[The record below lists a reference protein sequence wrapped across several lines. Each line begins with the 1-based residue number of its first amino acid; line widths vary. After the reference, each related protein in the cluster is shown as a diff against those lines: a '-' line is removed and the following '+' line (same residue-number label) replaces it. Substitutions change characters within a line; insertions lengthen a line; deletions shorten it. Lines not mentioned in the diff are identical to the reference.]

1 MFFKVIFILLVYL
14 IPASRASNNETN
26 KNSKPISESILL
38 AETKE
43 SNGKIIKTVTAS
55 GYGVS
60 IETAS
65 QNAAEN
71 ALTEVVGSFIDSET
85 LIKKQKEIRDGVI
98 IKTKSIK
105 KDIKDYSQGSIKYF
119 EILNI
124 KQNGSIYN
132 VTARVDV
139 RVEDFK
145 AYIKKL
151 AFGSN
156 SVSKE
161 VATNLFTKA
170 IVSAD
175 NLKNKYD
182 LLVKNVIDPIRK
194 AEVYEIEIGEITSLK
209 DFQTNSKLCVNNP
222 NMSYCKKSGGYKD
235 WDKNRTFVFPFT
247 ISLEN
252 NFKKNMMNTLENISD
267 KKIDTYNINSF
278 ESGYSATET
287 YRRFYDRWK
296 DYAIS
301 IYSPNKKNKTTYIL
315 KDVLFYWQEKFNI
328 NRLAMNE
335 HYFPN
340 PSIKNYLSEFLNTKK
355 GYGEDCKKN
364 KNYFN
369 PLLLS
374 FKGENNKTL
383 ANYEFSSFACN
394 AYWTYPISIV
404 EPYWIRWSD
413 RAVGQEY
420 MPKLSLLAS
429 GEYAH
434 NEKAIFSKRDY
445 VIVAELDLEI
455 LKNLRG
461 IEIEFL
467 QNN

>member
-1 MFFKVIFILLVYL
+1 MYVKFIFLLLVYL
-14 IPASRASNNETN
+14 IPASRASVIETN
-26 KNSKPISESILL
+26 KNSETISESILL
-38 AETKE
+38 AETKK
-43 SNGKIIKTVTAS
+43 SNSKIIKTVTAS

-85 LIKKQKEIRDGVI
+85 LIKKQKEIRKGVI
-98 IKTKSIK
+98 SKTKSIK

-194 AEVYEIEIGEITSLK
+194 AEVYEIEIGEITSLE
-209 DFQTNSKLCVNNP
+209 DFQTKSKLCVNNP
-222 NMSYCKKSGGYKD
+222 NMSYCNKSGGYKD

-252 NFKKNMMNTLENISD
+252 NFKENMINTLKNISD
-267 KKIDTYNINSF
+267 KKIDAYNINSF
-278 ESGYSATET
+278 EKGYSATDT
-287 YRRFYDRWK
+287 YRRSYDRSK
-296 DYAIS
+296 DYGIS
-301 IYSPNKKNKTTYIL
+301 IYSTNRKNKTTYIL
-315 KDVLFYWQEKFNI
+315 KDVLDYWQKKFNI
-328 NRLAMNE
+328 PRLDMSE
-335 HYFPN
+335 YYFPN
-340 PSIKNYLSEFLNTKK
+340 PSIKNSSDVTK
-355 GYGEDCKKN
+355 GNCKKN

-369 PLLLS
+369 PLLLR

-383 ANYEFSSFACN
+383 ANYDYSTFACN
-394 AYWTYPISIV
+394 SNWSYPISIF
-404 EPYWIRWSD
+404 EPNWIKWAD
-413 RAVGQEY
+413 RGGSGESY

-429 GEYAH
+429 GQYAW
-434 NEKAIFSKRDY
+434 NEKAIFLKRDY

-467 QNN
+467 QNK

>member
-1 MFFKVIFILLVYL
+1 MSVKLIFILLVYL
-14 IPASRASNNETN
+14 IPISRASVIETN
-26 KNSKPISESILL
+26 KNTETISKSILL
-38 AETKE
+38 AETKK
-43 SNGKIIKTVTAS
+43 SNSKIIKTVTAS

-98 IKTKSIK
+98 SKTKSIK
-105 KDIKDYSQGSIKYF
+105 KDLKDYSQGSIKYF

-194 AEVYEIEIGEITSLK
+194 AEVYEIEIGEITSLE
-209 DFQTNSKLCVNNP
+209 DFQTKSKL
-222 NMSYCKKSGGYKD
+222 K
-235 WDKNRTFVFPFT
+235 
-247 ISLEN
+247 
-252 NFKKNMMNTLENISD
+252 
-267 KKIDTYNINSF
+267 
-278 ESGYSATET
+278 
-287 YRRFYDRWK
+287 
-296 DYAIS
+296 
-301 IYSPNKKNKTTYIL
+301 
-315 KDVLFYWQEKFNI
+315 
-328 NRLAMNE
+328 
-335 HYFPN
+335 
-340 PSIKNYLSEFLNTKK
+340 
-355 GYGEDCKKN
+355 
-364 KNYFN
+364 
-369 PLLLS
+369 
-374 FKGENNKTL
+374 
-383 ANYEFSSFACN
+383 
-394 AYWTYPISIV
+394 
-404 EPYWIRWSD
+404 
-413 RAVGQEY
+413 
-420 MPKLSLLAS
+420 
-429 GEYAH
+429 
-434 NEKAIFSKRDY
+434 
-445 VIVAELDLEI
+445 
-455 LKNLRG
+455 
-461 IEIEFL
+461 
-467 QNN
+467 

>member
-1 MFFKVIFILLVYL
+1 MSVKLIFLLLVYL
-14 IPASRASNNETN
+14 IPTSRASVIETN
-26 KNSKPISESILL
+26 KNSETISESILL
-38 AETKE
+38 AETKK
-43 SNGKIIKTVTAS
+43 SNSKIIKTVTAS

-98 IKTKSIK
+98 SKTKSIK

-194 AEVYEIEIGEITSLK
+194 AEVYEIEIGEITSLE
-209 DFQTNSKLCVNNP
+209 DFQTKSKLCVNNP

-252 NFKKNMMNTLENISD
+252 NFKENMINTLKNISD
-267 KKIDTYNINSF
+267 KKIDAYNINSF
-278 ESGYSATET
+278 EKGYSATDT
-287 YRRFYDRWK
+287 YRKSYDRSK

-301 IYSPNKKNKTTYIL
+301 IYSPNRKNKTTYIL
-315 KDVLFYWQEKFNI
+315 KGVLNYWQNKNNI
-328 NRLAMNE
+328 PRLDMSKY
-335 HYFPN
+335 YFAN
-340 PSIKNYLSEFLNTKK
+340 PSIQYSSLLKTGSCRNSKSW
-355 GYGEDCKKN
+355 
-364 KNYFN
+364 FN
-369 PLLLS
+369 PLVLR

-383 ANYEFSSFACN
+383 ANYEYSTFACN
-394 AYWTYPISIV
+394 TNWAYPISIF
-404 EPYWIRWSD
+404 EPYWINWANKGGS
-413 RAVGQEY
+413 GESY

-429 GEYAH
+429 GQYVWD
-434 NEKAIFSKRDY
+434 EKAIFSKRDY
-445 VIVAELDLEI
+445 VIVAELDLWI

-467 QNN
+467 QNK

>member
-1 MFFKVIFILLVYL
+1 MSVKLIFLLLVYL
-14 IPASRASNNETN
+14 IPASRASNIETN
-26 KNSKPISESILL
+26 KNRIQISESILI
-38 AETKE
+38 AENKD
-43 SNGKIIKTVTAS
+43 SISKIIKTVTAS

-60 IETAS
+60 IENAS

-71 ALTEVVGSFIDSET
+71 ALAELVASFIDSDT
-85 LIKKQKEIRDGVI
+85 FIKKQKEIIDGVKS
-98 IKTKSIK
+98 KTKPIK
-105 KDIKDYSQGSIKYF
+105 KDIKDYSQGSIQYF

-139 RVEDFK
+139 RVEDFE

-161 VATNLFTKA
+161 LATNLFTKA
-170 IVSAD
+170 LVSPD
-175 NLKNKYD
+175 NLKYKYD
-182 LLVKNVIDPIRK
+182 LIVENILDPIRK
-194 AEVYEIEIGEITSLK
+194 AEVYEIEIGEITSLE
-209 DFQTNSKLCVNNP
+209 DFQTKGKVCINNP
-222 NMSYCKKSGGYKD
+222 NKSYCKNSGGYKD
-235 WDKNRTFVFPFT
+235 WDRNRTFVFPFT

-252 NFKKNMMNTLENISD
+252 NFKENMINTLNNISD
-267 KKIDTYNINSF
+267 KKIDTYDIKSF
-278 ESGYSATET
+278 AKGYSATDT
-287 YRRFYDRWK
+287 YRRSYDRSK
-296 DYAIS
+296 DYGIS
-301 IYSPNKKNKTTYIL
+301 IYSPNRKNKTTYIL
-315 KDVLFYWQEKFNI
+315 KNVLDYWQKKLNI
-328 NRLAMNE
+328 TRLDMSKY
-335 HYFPN
+335 YFAN
-340 PSIKNYLSEFLNTKK
+340 PAIKYSSNLSTGSCRNS
-355 GYGEDCKKN
+355 N
-364 KNYFN
+364 NYFN

-394 AYWTYPISIV
+394 TDWSYPISIF
-404 EPYWIRWSD
+404 EPYWIKWAD
-413 RAVGQEY
+413 RGGYGESY

-429 GEYAH
+429 GQYAW
-434 NEKAIFSKRDY
+434 NEKAIFLKRDY

-455 LKNLRG
+455 LQNLRG